1 MPVIFIFI
9 DGVGIGKPDKSN
21 PLFNNGWKSID
32 YLTNGQSLTN
42 LANIV
47 YRENLYYQPVDANL
61 GVEGLPQSG
70 TGQTTLFTGI
80 NASEVLGKHF
90 GPFPHSGIKS
100 LLNNESLFLKAKA
113 AGKSTHFI
121 NAYPEIFFERSSKR
135 NRWSC
140 TTLMAKA
147 VGQRLNTLS
156 DVLNGDAITAE
167 IIQSA
172 WRDMLGLEVPQILP
186 ETAANRLLK
195 KSADYDLVMYE
206 YYLTDKAGHSKDPEM
221 AQRVFSVLD
230 NFLYHLIINK
240 NPDTHLVISSDH
252 GNMEDLSIK
261 THTRNPVP
269 LFISGN
275 GADKIKKAQS
285 IMDVPSIILDLL

>member
-21 PLFNNGWKSID
+21 PLYNNKWKSIE

-42 LANIV
+42 RSNPV
-47 YRENLYYQPVDANL
+47 FNEGLYYKPVDANL

-70 TGQTTLFTGI
+70 TGQTALFTGV

-90 GPFPHSGIKS
+90 GPFPHSKIKQF
-100 LLNNESLFLKAKA
+100 LKNESLFLKATA

-140 TTLMAKA
+140 TTLMAQA
-147 VGQRLNTLS
+147 AGQRLNTLD
-156 DVLNGDAITAE
+156 DVLKGEAITAE
-167 IIQSA
+167 IIQNA
-172 WRDMLGLEVPQILP
+172 WRDMLGLDVPQILP
-186 ETAANRLLK
+186 ETAADRLLK
-195 KSADYDLVMYE
+195 SSSRYDLVMYE
-206 YYLTDKAGHSKDPEM
+206 YYLTDKAGHAKDPEM
-221 AQRVFSVLD
+221 AERVFSVLD
-230 NFLYHLIINK
+230 RFLHHLITNK
-240 NPDTHLVISSDH
+240 NSDTHIVISSDH
-252 GNMEDLSIK
+252 GNMENLSVK

-269 LFISGN
+269 LFISGT
-275 GADKIKKAQS
+275 GTDKIKKAQS